1 MSSVVW
7 NLTGADHRRNI
18 QGLIHCDG
26 TSSVL
31 LQVIVFESP
40 QFSFLNIVI
49 VFNFVQPLGKIDIII
64 DE

>member
-1 MSSVVW
+1 MEL
-7 NLTGADHRRNI
+7 NRCADHRRNI

-49 VFNFVQPLGKIDIII
+49 VFDFVQPLGKIDIII